1 MVAGLLLCSEVGFEV
16 FRYGDTAAA
25 GDVEEND
32 CVHEGLR
39 LDKERIA
46 PEDGLKGI
54 IFEAIVLERA
64 EWPRER
70 EWCALGKKIIGI
82 VSQNPGRH
90 RK

>member
-1 MVAGLLLCSEVGFEV
+1 MVAGLFVCSEVGFKV

-46 PEDGLKGI
+46 LEDGLKGI
-54 IFEAIVLERA
+54 IFEAIAVYQ
-64 EWPRER
+64 REEPSR
-70 EWCALGKKIIGI
+70 RVEICSSRRLG
-82 VSQNPGRH
+82 S
-90 RK
+90 